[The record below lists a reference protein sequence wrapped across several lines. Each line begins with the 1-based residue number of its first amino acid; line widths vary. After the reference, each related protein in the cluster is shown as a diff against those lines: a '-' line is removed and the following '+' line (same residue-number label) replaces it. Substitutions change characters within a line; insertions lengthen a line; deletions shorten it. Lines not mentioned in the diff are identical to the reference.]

1 MALAQ
6 VVTISSLRITD
17 TSGEQRAIQQKWKNK
32 KAGRRV
38 YMEIC
43 NRIIVNNSGSSGNNI
58 IIESNGKKLLVDLG
72 ISAREILKS
81 VNYKIDDWSA
91 AICSHR

>member
-1 MALAQ
+1 MFYTNRLKVPIFIIIMA
-6 VVTISSLRITD
+6 
-17 TSGEQRAIQQKWKNK
+17 
-32 KAGRRV
+32 
-38 YMEIC
+38 
-43 NRIIVNNSGSSGNNI
+43 NRILINGSGSSGNNI

>member
-1 MALAQ
+1 MFYTNRLKVPILIIIMA
-6 VVTISSLRITD
+6 
-17 TSGEQRAIQQKWKNK
+17 
-32 KAGRRV
+32 
-38 YMEIC
+38 
-43 NRIIVNNSGSSGNNI
+43 NRILINGSGSSGNNI

>member
-1 MALAQ
+1 
-6 VVTISSLRITD
+6 
-17 TSGEQRAIQQKWKNK
+17 
-32 KAGRRV
+32 
-38 YMEIC
+38 MEIC

-58 IIESNGKKLLVDLG
+58 IIVSNGKKLLVDLG
-72 ISAREILKS
+72 IRAKKILKS

>member
-1 MALAQ
+1 MLC
-6 VVTISSLRITD
+6 
-17 TSGEQRAIQQKWKNK
+17 SGASRLVLHEWVESPHFYCAMNSILIN
-32 KAGRRV
+32 G
-38 YMEIC
+38 
-43 NRIIVNNSGSSGNNI
+43 SGSSGNNI

>member
-1 MALAQ
+1 MFYTNRLKVPILLIIMA
-6 VVTISSLRITD
+6 
-17 TSGEQRAIQQKWKNK
+17 
-32 KAGRRV
+32 
-38 YMEIC
+38 
-43 NRIIVNNSGSSGNNI
+43 NRILINGSGSSGNNI
-58 IIESNGKKLLVDLG
+58 IIDSNGKKLLVDLG

>member
-1 MALAQ
+1 
-6 VVTISSLRITD
+6 
-17 TSGEQRAIQQKWKNK
+17 
-32 KAGRRV
+32 
-38 YMEIC
+38 MEIC

-58 IIESNGKKLLVDLG
+58 IIVSNGKKLLVDLG
-72 ISAREILKS
+72 ISANKILKS

>member
-1 MALAQ
+1 MFGASRLVIHEYVESPVLLIIMA
-6 VVTISSLRITD
+6 
-17 TSGEQRAIQQKWKNK
+17 
-32 KAGRRV
+32 
-38 YMEIC
+38 
-43 NRIIVNNSGSSGNNI
+43 NRILINGSGSSGNNI
-58 IIESNGKKLLVDLG
+58 IIESNGHKLLVDLG

>member
-1 MALAQ
+1 
-6 VVTISSLRITD
+6 
-17 TSGEQRAIQQKWKNK
+17 
-32 KAGRRV
+32 
-38 YMEIC
+38 MEIC

-72 ISAREILKS
+72 INAREILKS
-81 VNYKIDDWSA
+81 VNYKIEDWVA

>member
-1 MALAQ
+1 
-6 VVTISSLRITD
+6 
-17 TSGEQRAIQQKWKNK
+17 
-32 KAGRRV
+32 
-38 YMEIC
+38 MEIC

-58 IIESNGKKLLVDLG
+58 IIVSNGKKLLVDLG
-72 ISAREILKS
+72 IRASEILKS